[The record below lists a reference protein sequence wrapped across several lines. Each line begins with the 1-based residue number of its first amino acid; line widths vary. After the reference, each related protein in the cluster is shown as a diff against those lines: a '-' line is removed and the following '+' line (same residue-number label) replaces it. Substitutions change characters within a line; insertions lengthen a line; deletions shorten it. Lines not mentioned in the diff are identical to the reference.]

1 LTIQNITI
9 LGSTGTIGKQ
19 TLDVIARHP
28 KLYKAYALAANSNV
42 SALFEQ
48 CVQYKPSFAVMLSEK
63 AAHELRLQLSAY
75 GSKTQV
81 LAGISGSEQISSDDN
96 VHSVMA
102 AIVGAAGLKP
112 AMAAAKA
119 GKRIL
124 LANKETLVMAGSLF
138 MDAVKKGGSTLLPI
152 DSEHNA
158 IFQVMPPQANIHAP
172 SSGINSAGIN
182 SPGINSIGVKKI
194 ILTASG
200 GPFRQFTDVELAN
213 VTPEQA
219 LKHPNWVMGAK
230 ITIDSATLMNKGLEV
245 IEAHWLF
252 NAKPSQI
259 EVVVH
264 PQSIIHSMVEYIDG
278 SVLAQ
283 MGNPDMRTP
292 IAYALAYP
300 NRIESGVASLNLL
313 EIAKLEFEAPDRQ
326 RFPCLQLAF
335 DALEVEEGSTAPAV
349 LNAANEVA
357 VELFL
362 NKQIGFNEI
371 ATLISKTLNASKPTS
386 ISSLEHVIE
395 VDAESRSYAR
405 TYAAKYLYKQ
415 AVNA

>member
-1 LTIQNITI
+1 LQNAILQNVSI
-9 LGSTGTIGKQ
+9 LGSTGTIGQQ

-28 KLYKAYALAANSNV
+28 HSYKVYALAANSNV
-42 SALFEQ
+42 KALFKQ
-48 CVQYKPSFAVMLSEK
+48 CVAFNPSFAVLLDETAASELATQLKLVKSNTKVLS
-63 AAHELRLQLSAY
+63 
-75 GSKTQV
+75 GM
-81 LAGISGSEQISSDDN
+81 AGLEQISSVTEVDI
-96 VHSVMA
+96 VMA

-112 AMAAAKA
+112 AMAAAHA

-138 MDAVKKGGSTLLPI
+138 MQAVQAGGATLLPI

-158 IFQVMPPQANIHAP
+158 IFQVMPPQHLKHLAD
-172 SSGINSAGIN
+172 G
-182 SPGINSIGVKKI
+182 GVRKI

-200 GPFRQFTDVELAN
+200 GPFRGYSQAQLEN
-213 VTPEQA
+213 ITPALA

-264 PQSIIHSMVEYIDG
+264 PQSIIHSMVEYVDG

-283 MGNPDMRTP
+283 LGNPDMRTP
-292 IAYALAYP
+292 IAYALGYP
-300 NRIESGVASLNLL
+300 NRIESGVSSLDFLS
-313 EIAKLEFEAPDRQ
+313 IAKLEFEAPDLHC
-326 RFPCLQLAF
+326 FPCLQLAY
-335 DALEVEEGSTAPAV
+335 DALNTGGTAATI

-357 VELFL
+357 VSAFL
-362 NKQIGFNEI
+362 KEHISFTDIPSLI
-371 ATLISKTLNASKPTS
+371 AAALDNIPVENVTS
-386 ISSLEHVIE
+386 IEHVIE
-395 VDAESRSYAR
+395 VDRRAR
-405 TYAAKYLYKQ
+405 QFAADWIASASKVKVR
-415 AVNA
+415 AC